1 MVEDDEERRRL
12 ALPKADSDGLAPELI
27 GDILNRVLAGLRTAR
42 LGARRGGEPVSD
54 EGKGS
59 PPAHARST
67 SELMPASS
75 RSMERC
81 RSS

>member
-1 MVEDDEERRRL
+1 MGRTDDEERPGL

-27 GDILNRVLAGLRTAR
+27 GDILDRVLAR
-42 LGARRGGEPVSD
+42 LGARRGGGPVSD

-59 PPAHARST
+59 PPAHAAELRLAGAAPKT
-67 SELMPASS
+67 SG
-75 RSMERC
+75 